1 MSSSEHTF
9 KIIVIGDPM
18 VGKTSLITRF
28 SKRTFSEL
36 YKQTIGTTL
45 NIAEANVGSVLIRLV
60 IWDLGGQPR
69 FDAVRKLYFLGSD
82 AAIMVFDLTKR
93 ETFDNLEGW
102 RQAFQK
108 AVPDEVPIT
117 LVGNKVDLASKRAV
131 QEIEAER
138 YQMRQEFDAYVE
150 TSARSGE
157 NVAELFDV
165 LTRLLVQSRVVEM
178 RERLQPFIFTSFAS

>member
-1 MSSSEHTF
+1 
-9 KIIVIGDPM
+9 M